1 MIKKTVKYEDFDGNE
16 RVEDCY
22 FNLTQTE
29 LVDVAMDL
37 PEGFM
42 DSLGN
47 DPSKIDQ
54 NAAAVKMIETFGN
67 KGIMEFIKELLL
79 KSYGV
84 KSEDGRR
91 FEKSE
96 QLSKEFSETLA
107 FDAIFIELLSD
118 DAAAAD
124 FINKILP
131 AKVVNQI
138 GAKNTAAITQ
148 INN

>member
-1 MIKKTVKYEDFDGNE
+1 MLKKTVKYEDFNGNE

-29 LVDVAMDL
+29 LVDMAMDL

-42 DSLGN
+42 ESFGN
-47 DPSKIDQ
+47 DPSKIDG
-54 NAAAVKMIETFGN
+54 NAAAAKMIESMGN
-67 KGIMEFIKELLL
+67 KGILDFIKKLLL
-79 KSYGV
+79 KSYGI

-96 QLSKEFSETLA
+96 EISKEFSETLA
-107 FDAIFIELLSD
+107 FDTIFMELMSD

-124 FINKILP
+124 FINKIIP
-131 AKVVNQI
+131 AKVVDQI
-138 GAKNTAAITQ
+138 GAVKGNPALPTK
-148 INN
+148 

>member
-1 MIKKTVKYEDFDGNE
+1 MLKKTVKYEDFNGNE

-29 LVDVAMDL
+29 LVDMAMDL

-42 DSLGN
+42 ESFGN
-47 DPSKIDQ
+47 DPSKIDG
-54 NAAAVKMIETFGN
+54 NAAAAKMIESIGN
-67 KGIMEFIKELLL
+67 KGILDFIKKLLL
-79 KSYGV
+79 KSYGI

-96 QLSKEFSETLA
+96 EISKEFSETLA
-107 FDAIFIELLSD
+107 FDTIFMELMSD

-124 FINKILP
+124 FINKIIP
-131 AKVVNQI
+131 AKVVDQI
-138 GAKNTAAITQ
+138 GAVKGNPALPTK
-148 INN
+148 